1 MRLSPHSRRAQRIAV
16 GTAATGAALALLGT
30 AASSAYAT
38 EAAPAKP
45 DGQRIIRP
53 IIGGTETPKDKY
65 PFMAALLSKGKGSA
79 TDRQFCGGSLIN
91 PSVIMTAA
99 HCVDVETPK
108 SMEVVVGRTVLS
120 DSQQGQVRNVRKSMG
135 EGDPGGITIH
145 PRYAKDPAYD
155 MAFIELDKP
164 VKGIAPIKLP
174 TQGTDALIRPGA
186 KATVTGWGNTDTE
199 MPHFPDRLRE
209 VKVPIVSHDECKIS
223 YNEYDAKVN
232 ICAGVEGKDS
242 CQGDSGGPL
251 FRTVPGRA
259 TPYQIGI
266 VSYGEGC
273 AAQGAPGVYTS
284 VSSDKLW
291 KTLNES
297 EQGKKIKRLLGRR

>member
-1 MRLSPHSRRAQRIAV
+1 MRLSLHSRRAQRISV
-16 GTAATGAALALLGT
+16 GTAAVGAALALVGT
-30 AASSAYAT
+30 AASTAF
-38 EAAPAKP
+38 AAGSTPAKP
-45 DGQRIIRP
+45 DGQRIIKP

-79 TDRQFCGGSLIN
+79 LDRQFCGGSLIN
-91 PSVIMTAA
+91 PNVIMTAA
-99 HCVDVETPK
+99 HCVDGETPEG
-108 SMEVVVGRTVLS
+108 MQVAVGRTVLS
-120 DSQQGQVRNVRKSMG
+120 DSKQGQVRNVF
-135 EGDPGGITIH
+135 DITVH

-155 MAFIELDKP
+155 MAFLMLDKP

-186 KATVTGWGNTDTE
+186 KATVTGWGNTDTD
-199 MPHFPDRLRE
+199 MPNFPDRLRE
-209 VKVPIVSHDECKIS
+209 VKVPLVSHDECKIS

-291 KTLNES
+291 KTLSES